1 MFQPN
6 FLKYDL
12 IVIPFLPSYPSRH
25 FSLIEAAMEYGV
37 PVFVL
42 NWWQS
47 KSAAEMEYRKT
58 PLELLAK
65 FNIHFHSY
73 SAQYTRYLENL
84 DFAINY
90 LFNSAHL

>member
-1 MFQPN
+1 
-6 FLKYDL
+6 
-12 IVIPFLPSYPSRH
+12 
-25 FSLIEAAMEYGV
+25 MEYGV

-73 SAQYTRYLENL
+73 SAQYTRYLEDL
-84 DFAINY
+84 DFAIELSLQLRSSITY
-90 LFNSAHL
+90 CQVTKIRFGLFLRRLST